1 MLVSYCYHYC
11 PARLHWTWEKGRL
24 IVQLTNMTYGT
35 SSKER
40 RYHSQV
46 AAATEQARKV
56 WPGVM
61 ISWGKSHFNHL
72 NEHTKDE
79 SVQRL
84 HVIFIVR
91 FPKSLQT
98 TDFLRWPSPPHT
110 KRKKK
115 SHHVMKVLLQP
126 NSCNNY
132 LKCKRRVRLQAVL
145 LWWRTEWLTAE
156 KSAADLRRATM
167 LRHGRTIY
175 KMGLTMVCSFTR
187 GINKALNM
195 NLCGDEKYTL
205 DTLTSVPSAFIIP
218 WAQPIC
224 LTMSTRLHG

>member
-61 ISWGKSHFNHL
+61 ISWGKFHFNHL

-98 TDFLRWPSPPHT
+98 TDFLRWPSPRPT
-110 KRKKK
+110 QKGKRNLTTLWRCCFSPTLATTILNVRGECDFKQYY
-115 SHHVMKVLLQP
+115 SDGGRSGWQQRNLL
-126 NSCNNY
+126 
-132 LKCKRRVRLQAVL
+132 
-145 LWWRTEWLTAE
+145 LT
-156 KSAADLRRATM
+156 
-167 LRHGRTIY
+167 
-175 KMGLTMVCSFTR
+175 
-187 GINKALNM
+187 
-195 NLCGDEKYTL
+195 
-205 DTLTSVPSAFIIP
+205 
-218 WAQPIC
+218 
-224 LTMSTRLHG
+224 